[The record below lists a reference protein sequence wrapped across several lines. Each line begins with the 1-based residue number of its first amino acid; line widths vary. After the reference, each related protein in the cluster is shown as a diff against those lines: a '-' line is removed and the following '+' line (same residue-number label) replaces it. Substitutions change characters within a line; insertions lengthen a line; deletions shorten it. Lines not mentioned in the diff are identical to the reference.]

1 MEPDAERALTKL
13 AERQYGLVTLYQAR
27 ALGLTD
33 RQVRRRLATG
43 RLRTMDRV
51 VYCFPGLPASWEQT
65 VMAAVLTAGEPALAS
80 HATAAYLWGLV
91 GLRPERIEI
100 VMPRRD
106 RAARSFV
113 VHESTDL
120 AAEDRAELR
129 NIPLSGPARTAV
141 DLGASAP
148 WLVEQAL
155 DAGVRKRLFTLE
167 GVARVIARVGRR
179 GRRGVGVIPPLV
191 EARVHWDSTTESELE
206 DLFRRVLD
214 RGGIPQPTPQWR
226 VQDAEGDFVCRRDF
240 AYANQRVLVELD
252 SEAHHMDRY
261 SFRRDRATQNRTT
274 LLGWR
279 TLRYTWWDLVTR
291 PEKVRAEIREALTV
305 PVLA

>member
-1 MEPDAERALTKL
+1 MRL
-13 AERQYGLVTLYQAR
+13 AERQYGLVTLDQAR

-33 RQVRRRLATG
+33 RQVRRKLATG
-43 RLRTMDRV
+43 RLRPMDRV
-51 VYCFPGLPASWEQT
+51 VYCLPGLPASWEQS
-65 VMAAVLTAGEPALAS
+65 VIAAVLTAGEAALAS

-100 VMPRRD
+100 VMPRWD

-120 AAEDRAELR
+120 APEDRAELR
-129 NIPLSGPARTAV
+129 NIPLSGPARTVV

-155 DAGVRKRLFTLE
+155 DAGVRKRLLTLE
-167 GVARVIARVGRR
+167 GVARVIGRVGRR
-179 GRRGVGVIPPLV
+179 GRRGVGVIRPLV
-191 EARVHWDSTTESELE
+191 EARAHWDGTTESELD

-214 RGGIPQPTPQWR
+214 QGGIPQPTPQWQ
-226 VQDAEGDFVCRRDF
+226 VHDAEGSFVCRRDF
-240 AYANQRVLVELD
+240 AYADRRVLVELD

-291 PEKVRAEIREALTV
+291 PQEVRAEIRAALSV
-305 PVLA
+305 PA